1 MIIKFLLL
9 FFNFFMIYAYPLY
22 YDYSRFDLQYLNLEQ
37 KFSLIDKIS
46 FSEVCTNF
54 NNINNRNFVRF
65 QFDDDFPYE
74 NIQEHKDL
82 NIEKT
87 IGSNWGKKI
96 FRFSVISV
104 GTFPVAFFISLFC
117 FDFFVPLSSNVMVLK
132 DRNFNR
138 FAISTSIGLSLS
150 FIVAL
155 IDSLI

>member
-9 FFNFFMIYAYPLY
+9 FVNVLIIYSYPLY
-22 YDYSRFDLQYLNLEQ
+22 HVYSGFDLQYLYLEQ
-37 KFSLIDKIS
+37 KFSLIDEIS
-46 FSEVCTNF
+46 FSEGYANIV
-54 NNINNRNFVRF
+54 NNKDFIRF
-65 QFDDDFPYE
+65 QFDDDFPYK

-87 IGSNWGKKI
+87 ISSNWGKKI
-96 FRFSVISV
+96 FRFSAISV

-117 FDFFVPLSSNVMVLK
+117 FDFFVPLSNNVMVLK

-138 FAISTSIGLSLS
+138 FAISTSIGLALS